1 MAHTDMTYSQ
11 QQTAAPKRLGIK
23 RWGGAVPYLFI
34 FPWIFG
40 FLVFTLGPLLFS
52 LIISFF
58 DWPIVGQVTFVGIDN
73 YVEMFS
79 NDPLFWKSLFV
90 TLKFAALFVP
100 LNIIVALGL
109 AMLLNQNVKGSAFFR
124 TAFYLPSVI
133 SGVALAMIWSWVY
146 SGDYGILNYFLS
158 LVGIEGP
165 DWLNDTKWSLVAMV
179 IASLWGQGSMMLIF
193 LAGLKGI
200 PKDLYESASM
210 DGAGKIRQ
218 FFNVTIP
225 MITPTLLFNLITSI
239 IAAFQQLTLALL
251 LTGGGPLKST
261 YFYAMYMYENAFKY
275 FKMGYSAAN
284 AWFMFLIVLTLTFL
298 VFKSSEAWVF
308 YEGEMKTKKE
318 KAKPKRVKRGVQA
331 SRKGNSI

>member
-1 MAHTDMTYSQ
+1 MAQTYSQ
-11 QQTAAPKRLGIK
+11 TAGNNAASLKPRRKRG
-23 RWGGAVPYLFI
+23 WGGAAPYLFI

-58 DWPIVGQVTFVGIDN
+58 DWPIVGQVHFIGLGN
-73 YVEMFS
+73 YKSMFTD
-79 NDPLFWKSLFV
+79 DPLFWKSLGV
-90 TLKFAALFVP
+90 TLRFAALFVP
-100 LNIIVALGL
+100 FNIAVALGL
-109 AMLLNQNVKGSAFFR
+109 AILLNQNTKGTAIFR

-158 LVGIEGP
+158 IVGIQGP

-179 IASLWGQGSMMLIF
+179 VASLWGQGSMMLVF

-200 PKDLYESASM
+200 PKDLYESASL
-210 DGAGKIRQ
+210 DGAGVIRQ
-218 FFNVTIP
+218 FFSVTIP
-225 MITPTLLFNLITSI
+225 MLSPTILFNLITSI

-251 LTGGGPLKST
+251 LTGGGPMKAT

-275 FKMGYSAAN
+275 YKMGYSAAN

-308 YEGEMKTKKE
+308 YEGEMKRKPQKKM
-318 KAKPKRVKRGVQA
+318 KSGG
-331 SRKGNSI
+331 KGKTA

>member
-1 MAHTDMTYSQ
+1 MAQTYLQNTSEP
-11 QQTAAPKRLGIK
+11 TATLKALKKRK
-23 RWGGAVPYLFI
+23 WGGLAPYLFI

-40 FLVFTLGPLLFS
+40 FVVFTLGPLLFS
-52 LIISFF
+52 LVISFF
-58 DWPIVGQVTFVGIDN
+58 DWPIVGKVTFIGLDN

-109 AMLLNQNVKGSAFFR
+109 AMLLNQRVRGSAIFR

-158 LVGIEGP
+158 VLGIQGP
-165 DWLNDTKWSLVAMV
+165 DWLNDTNWSLVAMV
-179 IASLWGQGSMMLIF
+179 VASLWGQGSMMLIF

-200 PKDLYESASM
+200 PKDLYESASI
-210 DGAGKIRQ
+210 DGAGRIRK
-218 FFNVTIP
+218 FLSVTIP
-225 MITPTLLFNLITSI
+225 MITPTILFNLITSI

-251 LTGGGPLKST
+251 LTGGGPMKST

-308 YEGEMKTKKE
+308 YEGEMKKNPQKKL
-318 KAKPKRVKRGVQA
+318 KTSKRGRA
-331 SRKGNSI
+331 

>member
-1 MAHTDMTYSQ
+1 MAQTYP
-11 QQTAAPKRLGIK
+11 QTAGKHSASLRPSWKR
-23 RWGGAVPYLFI
+23 RWGGAAPYLFI

-58 DWPIVGQVTFVGIDN
+58 DWPIVGKVHFIGFGN
-73 YVEMFS
+73 YVEMFTD
-79 NDPLFWKSLFV
+79 DPLFWKSFGV
-90 TLKFAALFVP
+90 TIKFAALFVP
-100 LNIIVALGL
+100 LNIAVGLGL
-109 AMLLNQNVKGSAFFR
+109 AILLNQKTRGSAIFR

-158 LVGIEGP
+158 IIGVQGP
-165 DWLNDTKWSLVAMV
+165 DWLNDTTWSMVAMV
-179 IASLWGQGSMMLIF
+179 VASLWGQGAMMLVF

-200 PKDLYESASM
+200 PKDLYESASI

-218 FFNVTIP
+218 FISVTIP
-225 MITPTLLFNLITSI
+225 MLTPTILFNLITSI

-251 LTGGGPLKST
+251 LTGGGPMKST
-261 YFYAMYMYENAFKY
+261 YFYAMYMYENAFKF

-284 AWFMFLIVLTLTFL
+284 AWFMFLIVLTLTFI

-308 YEGEMKTKKE
+308 YEGEMKRMPEKKS
-318 KAKPKRVKRGVQA
+318 KSGGRGRSV
-331 SRKGNSI
+331 

>member
-1 MAHTDMTYSQ
+1 MAQTYR
-11 QQTAAPKRLGIK
+11 QTAGNNAASFTLGRRR

-52 LIISFF
+52 LVISFF
-58 DWPIVGQVTFVGIDN
+58 DWPIVGQVHFIGLGN
-73 YVEMFS
+73 YASMFTD
-79 NDPLFWKSLFV
+79 DPLFWKSFGV

-100 LNIIVALGL
+100 LNIVVALGL
-109 AMLLNQNVKGSAFFR
+109 AILLNQGTRGSAIFR

-158 LVGIEGP
+158 IIGVQGP

-179 IASLWGQGSMMLIF
+179 VASLWGQGSMMLVF

-200 PKDLYESASM
+200 PKDLYESASI
-210 DGAGKIRQ
+210 DGAGAIRQ
-218 FFNVTIP
+218 FFSVTIP
-225 MITPTLLFNLITSI
+225 MLSPTILFNLITSI

-251 LTGGGPLKST
+251 LTGGGPMKAT

-275 FKMGYSAAN
+275 YKMGYSAAN
-284 AWFMFLIVLTLTFL
+284 AWFMFLIVLALTFL

-308 YEGEMKTKKE
+308 YEGEMKRKPQKKS
-318 KAKPKRVKRGVQA
+318 KSGGKVKSA
-331 SRKGNSI
+331 

>member
-1 MAHTDMTYSQ
+1 MAHTYP
-11 QQTAAPKRLGIK
+11 QTAGKQSASLGPRRNR
-23 RWGGAVPYLFI
+23 RWVGAAPYLFI

-52 LIISFF
+52 LIISLF
-58 DWPIVGQVTFVGIDN
+58 DWPIVGKVHFIGLGN
-73 YVEMFS
+73 YVEMFTD
-79 NDPLFWKSLFV
+79 DPLFWKSFGV

-100 LNIIVALGL
+100 LNIAVGLGL
-109 AMLLNQNVKGSAFFR
+109 AILLNQKTRGNAIFR

-158 LVGIEGP
+158 IIGVQGP
-165 DWLNDTKWSLVAMV
+165 DWLNDKHWSLVAMV
-179 IASLWGQGSMMLIF
+179 VASLWGQGSMMLVF

-200 PKDLYESASM
+200 PKDLYESASI

-218 FFNVTIP
+218 FISVTIP
-225 MITPTLLFNLITSI
+225 MLSPTILFNLITSI

-251 LTGGGPLKST
+251 LTGGGPMKST
-261 YFYAMYMYENAFKY
+261 YFYAMYMYENAFKF

-308 YEGEMKTKKE
+308 YEGEMKRKPEKKS
-318 KAKPKRVKRGVQA
+318 KSVRRGRSA
-331 SRKGNSI
+331 

>member
-1 MAHTDMTYSQ
+1 MAQTYPQ
-11 QQTAAPKRLGIK
+11 QANAGKQMASLKPRRKRS
-23 RWGGAVPYLFI
+23 WGGVAPYLFI

-58 DWPIVGQVTFVGIDN
+58 DWPIVGKVRFIGLGN
-73 YVEMFS
+73 YVDMFTK
-79 NDPLFWKSLFV
+79 DPLFWKSFWV
-90 TLKFAALFVP
+90 TIKFAALFVP
-100 LNIIVALGL
+100 LNIAVALGL
-109 AMLLNQNVKGSAFFR
+109 AILLNQKIRGSAIFR

-158 LVGIEGP
+158 IIGVQGP
-165 DWLNDTKWSLVAMV
+165 DWLNSKQWSLVAMV
-179 IASLWGQGSMMLIF
+179 VASLWGQGSMMLVF

-200 PKDLYESASM
+200 PKDLYESASI
-210 DGAGKIRQ
+210 DGAGKLRQ
-218 FFNVTIP
+218 FFSVTIP
-225 MITPTLLFNLITSI
+225 MLSPTIIFNLITSI

-261 YFYAMYMYENAFKY
+261 YFYAMYMYENAFKF

-284 AWFMFLIVLTLTFL
+284 AWFMFLIVLSLTFL

-308 YEGEMKTKKE
+308 YEGEMKQKSQKKVISGGRRRS
-318 KAKPKRVKRGVQA
+318 A
-331 SRKGNSI
+331 